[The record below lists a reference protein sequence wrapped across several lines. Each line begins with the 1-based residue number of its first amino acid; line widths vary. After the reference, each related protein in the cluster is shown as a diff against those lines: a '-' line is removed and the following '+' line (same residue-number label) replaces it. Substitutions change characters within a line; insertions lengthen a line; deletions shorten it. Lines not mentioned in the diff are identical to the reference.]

1 MVFAVPML
9 VLVSGVAPAR
19 AQTPTPPNAATPN
32 GATPNGATPNGQT
45 GAAPEGP
52 AATNPDFMTNL
63 WTRSTLLGDAGGFR
77 TKLASVGL
85 SFGIQDTNEVF
96 GNVTGGVK
104 TGAAYDGVT
113 LMSVG
118 LDTQAAFGWEG
129 GTFNVSAWNIRG
141 RSLSADNLLVLQTVS
156 GIEAAPTTRLWEAWY
171 QQAFL
176 DDKVDVKLGQQ
187 SLDQEFITSQGSS
200 LFLNTMMGWPMVPSA
215 DLYAGGPAYPLSSL
229 GVRLRVRP
237 NENLTLL
244 GGVFQDNPPGGP
256 FNADSQLLGST
267 RWGGNFNLRTG
278 ALMIAEVQYAIN
290 QPVTGQLV
298 TPDQKPGGLPGT
310 YKLGAWFDTAP
321 FYSQQYDNTGLSL
334 ANPASTGVPE
344 TQWHNFS
351 LYGVMDQVVWQPD
364 AEAPQAVGVFARVM
378 GAPGDRNLVNFSVN
392 AGATLKAPLPTRDND
407 TLGVGFGFAKV
418 SGGAVAL
425 DQAMN
430 YYSGSFGPVRSS
442 ETFLEVTYQIQ
453 ATPWWTVQPDFQY
466 FFTPGGGIV
475 NPNNPS
481 QSVGNAAVF
490 GLRSVVTF

>member
-1 MVFAVPML
+1 MPPTKTAARARLVLALPML
-9 VLVSGVAPAR
+9 TLIAGVQRAHAQAPVNA
-19 AQTPTPPNAATPN
+19 APTPPAA
-32 GATPNGATPNGQT
+32 AD
-45 GAAPEGP
+45 
-52 AATNPDFMTNL
+52 PDFMTNL
-63 WTRSTLLGDAGGFR
+63 WTRSTLLGDTGGFR
-77 TKLASVGL
+77 TKLANVGL

-96 GNVTGGVK
+96 GNVSGGIK

-113 LMSVG
+113 LMSIG

-129 GTFNVSAWNIRG
+129 GTFNISGWNIRG

-156 GIEAAPTTRLWEAWY
+156 GIEAAATTRLWEAWY

-176 DDKVDVKLGQQ
+176 NNKADVKIGQQ

-200 LFLNTMMGWPMVPSA
+200 TFLNTMMGWPMVPSA

-229 GVRLRVRP
+229 GVRLRYRP
-237 NENLTLL
+237 TEDVTLL

-256 FNADSQLLGST
+256 FAADGQLLGST

-290 QPVTGQLV
+290 QPSNGQLV
-298 TPDQKPGGLPGT
+298 SADQKPSGLPGL

-321 FYSQQYDNTGLSL
+321 YYSQQFDNTGLSL
-334 ANPASTGVPE
+334 ANPATTGIPA

-351 LYGVMDQVVWQPD
+351 IYGVMDQTVWQPD
-364 AEAPQAVGVFARVM
+364 PTAPQAVGVFARVM

-392 AGATLKAPLPTRDND
+392 AGVTLKAPLPTRDDD
-407 TLGVGFGFAKV
+407 TFGVGFGFAKV
-418 SGGAVAL
+418 SGGAIAL

-430 YYSGSFGPVRSS
+430 YYGGTFGPVRSS
-442 ETFLEVTYQIQ
+442 ETFIEVTYQIQ

-466 FFTPGGGIV
+466 FFTPAGGIV

>member
-1 MVFAVPML
+1 MPSTKPAAFARMALALPLLTVT
-9 VLVSGVAPAR
+9 VGVNQAR
-19 AQTPTPPNAATPN
+19 AQSAPPP
-32 GATPNGATPNGQT
+32 
-45 GAAPEGP
+45 P
-52 AATNPDFMTNL
+52 AVTDPDFTTGL
-63 WTRSTLLGDAGGFR
+63 WTRSTLLGDVGGWR

-85 SFGIQDTNEVF
+85 SVGVQDTNEVF
-96 GNVTGGVK
+96 GNVTGGIK

-113 LMSVG
+113 LFSVG

-171 QQAFL
+171 QQSFL
-176 DDKVDVKLGQQ
+176 ENRIDVKIGQQ
-187 SLDQEFITSQGSS
+187 SLDQEFIASQGSG

-237 NENLTLL
+237 SENVTLL

-256 FNADSQLLGST
+256 FDADGQLLGST

-278 ALMIAEVQYAIN
+278 ALFIAEAQYAIN
-290 QPVTGQLV
+290 QPSNGQLV
-298 TPDQKPGGLPGT
+298 TADQKPSGLPGV

-321 FYSQQYDNTGLSL
+321 YQSQQYDNTGLSL
-334 ANPASTGVPE
+334 ANPNSTGVPG
-344 TQWHNFS
+344 TQWHNWS
-351 LYGVMDQVVWQPD
+351 LYGVVDQTVWQPNPN
-364 AEAPQAVGVFARVM
+364 EPQSVGVFARIM
-378 GAPGDRNLVNFSVN
+378 GAPGDRNLIDFSVN
-392 AGATLKAPLPTRDND
+392 AGVTLKAPLPTRDDD

-418 SGGAVAL
+418 SGGAIAL

-430 YYSGSFGPVRSS
+430 YFSGSYGPVRSS

-466 FFTPGGGIV
+466 FFTPGGGIA
-475 NPNNPS
+475 NPNNPTK
-481 QSVGNAAVF
+481 SVGNAAVF

>member
-1 MVFAVPML
+1 MPSTRNPPTGLTAFATACLILLVFAPTGKAQVPTA
-9 VLVSGVAPAR
+9 APA
-19 AQTPTPPNAATPN
+19 
-32 GATPNGATPNGQT
+32 
-45 GAAPEGP
+45 AAPTQPVSDPGFL
-52 AATNPDFMTNL
+52 TGL

-77 TKLASVGL
+77 TKLQNVGL

-96 GNVTGGVK
+96 GNVTGGIK

-118 LDTQAAFGWEG
+118 LDTQQAFGWEG

-176 DDKVDVKLGQQ
+176 NDRMDVKIGQQ
-187 SLDQEFITSQGSS
+187 SIDQEFITSQGSS
-200 LFLNTMMGWPMVPSA
+200 LFLNTVMGWPMVPSA

-229 GVRLRVRP
+229 GLRVRSRP
-237 NENLTLL
+237 TEDLTIL

-256 FNADSQLLGST
+256 FNADGQLLGST
-267 RWGGNFNLRTG
+267 RGGGNFNLRTG
-278 ALMIAEVQYAIN
+278 ALLIAEVQYAIN
-290 QPVTGQLV
+290 QPSNGRLV
-298 TPDQKPGGLPGT
+298 SGDQKPSGLPGL

-321 FYSQQYDNTGLSL
+321 FQSQQLDNTGLSL
-334 ANPASTGVPE
+334 ANPNSTGVPA
-344 TQWHNFS
+344 TQWHNWS
-351 LYGVMDQVVWQPD
+351 IYAVADQAVWQPD
-364 AEAPQAVGVFARVM
+364 PDAPRAVGVFARVM
-378 GAPGDRNLVNFSVN
+378 GAPGDRNLINFSVN
-392 AGATLKAPLPTRDND
+392 AGITLKAPLPTRDDD
-407 TLGVGFGFAKV
+407 TFGIGFGFAKV
-418 SGGAVAL
+418 SSGAIAL

-430 YYSGSFGPVRSS
+430 NFSGTFGPVRSS
-442 ETFLEVTYQIQ
+442 ETFIEVTYQMQ

-475 NPNNPS
+475 NANNPS
-481 QSVGNAAVF
+481 HSVGNAAVC

>member
-1 MVFAVPML
+1 MPPIKPAAFAGMALALPL
-9 VLVSGVAPAR
+9 LTLPASFTTAR
-19 AQTPTPPNAATPN
+19 AQAPTPPNAATPAAG
-32 GATPNGATPNGQT
+32 GATPPATG
-45 GAAPEGP
+45 E
-52 AATNPDFMTNL
+52 PDFTTNL

-96 GNVTGGVK
+96 GNVTGGIK

-141 RSLSADNLLVLQTVS
+141 NNLSAQNLLVLQTVS
-156 GIEAAPTTRLWEAWY
+156 GIEAADTTRLWEAWY

-176 DDKVDVKLGQQ
+176 DNKMDVKIGQQ

-200 LFLNTMMGWPMVPSA
+200 LFLNTVMGWPMIPSV

-237 NENLTLL
+237 SENLTIL

-290 QPVTGQLV
+290 QPVTGQMV
-298 TPDQKPGGLPGT
+298 TPDQKPGGLPGV

-334 ANPASTGVPE
+334 ANPASTGIPQ

-351 LYGVMDQVVWQPD
+351 LYGVMDQTVWQPD
-364 AEAPQAVGVFARVM
+364 PTAPQAVGVFARVM

-418 SGGAVAL
+418 SAGAIAL

-430 YYSGSFGPVRSS
+430 YYSGTFGPVRSS